1 MDELGTD
8 RGALLAFDLGQES
21 DGSPLLTLTGEL
33 DMTNAGELEAA
44 VAPVIA
50 GSPERL
56 IVDVKDLQFAD
67 SSAIALLVK
76 WANVVPRVEL
86 RQPPE
91 LLNRIIARMGL
102 AERLHVKS

>member
-8 RGALLAFDLGQES
+8 G
-21 DGSPLLTLTGEL
+21 GSPLNFDLAEDRDGTPMLTLAGEL
-33 DMTNAGELEAA
+33 DMTNAPQLEAA

-56 IVDVKDLQFAD
+56 IVNVEDLQFAD

-76 WANVVPRVEL
+76 WANVVPQVEL

-91 LLNRIIARMGL
+91 LLSRVIVRMGL
-102 AERLHVKS
+102 AERLHVTP